1 VNVNSCQTCGQPMS
15 KTPETMNFDC
25 GGDCLYCMAR
35 YGDPDAIEAIE
46 RLTGKKVNVWGS
58 LYSSSE
64 AKGRS

>member
-1 VNVNSCQTCGQPMS
+1 
-15 KTPETMNFDC
+15 
-25 GGDCLYCMAR
+25 MAR
-35 YGDPDAIEAIE
+35 HGDPDAIEAIE

>member
-1 VNVNSCQTCGQPMS
+1 MS

-25 GGDCLYCMAR
+25 GGDYLYCMAR

-46 RLTGKKVNVWGS
+46 RLTGKKVNVWGN